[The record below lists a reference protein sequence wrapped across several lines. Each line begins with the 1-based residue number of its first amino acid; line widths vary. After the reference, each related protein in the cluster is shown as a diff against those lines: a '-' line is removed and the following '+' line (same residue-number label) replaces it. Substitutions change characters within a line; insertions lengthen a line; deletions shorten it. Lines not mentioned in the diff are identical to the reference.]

1 MSSEPNIGGS
11 NNGLEKVLSSSP
23 EPIEISP
30 TSHHGNALRHSRTLS
45 SSSSSS
51 SSSRI
56 TERPPPFSRKLTR
69 ALFIR
74 PAETR
79 GPAPGH
85 LESIKSAL
93 TYSWVNV
100 LFVFNPIAWALHYTH
115 QTDGVVFAMA
125 LLGVIPLAGMLGH
138 GTETIALYTGDALG
152 GLINASLGNAT
163 EFIIAILLLVKCEI
177 RVVQASLLGGL
188 LSNLLLVTGMAFIV
202 GGVRFSQQQFQQT
215 AAQLNTS
222 LLTLAVI
229 ALVIP
234 TCFAFAIEQ
243 ASGEE
248 TERDIILEMSR
259 GSALILIFIYAS
271 YMVFQ
276 LYSHSYLY
284 NPDNDILNDVR
295 SSASSVQSAPAASA
309 QPPAPIVSGNELAP
323 PPVKRT
329 QSLVST
335 FGSRAFLG
343 QTSKRGS
350 LPAHFS
356 RVDEKDEEKRQRDR
370 QRRQD
375 PEAAVIPQGDTGS
388 ETELET
394 PEMNLTVAIS
404 VLIAATGLTYL
415 TAEALTDSLEG
426 IGQTG
431 SVSTEWLGLILL
443 AIVGNAAE
451 HVTAVFVAY
460 RNKIDL
466 ALAVSVGS
474 CIQISLFVIPLLVLI
489 GWIANKPLSLL
500 FDPLE
505 VVTLFLSVL
514 LVRFATEDGRTHYMS
529 GILLFGTYVLI
540 AFSFWF
546 YPQSGTS
553 AGNLFSEC

>member
-23 EPIEISP
+23 EPFEIPSP
-30 TSHHGNALRHSRTLS
+30 TSHHGNALHHARTL

-85 LESIKSAL
+85 SESIKSAL

-248 TERDIILEMSR
+248 TERDVILEMSR

-284 NPDNDILNDVR
+284 NPDNDILND
-295 SSASSVQSAPAASA
+295 ASSVRSAPAASV
-309 QPPAPIVSGNELAP
+309 QPPTHSVNDNELAP
-323 PPVKRT
+323 SPVRRT

-343 QTSKRGS
+343 QTLKRGS
-350 LPAHFS
+350 LPAQCS
-356 RVDEKDEEKRQRDR
+356 RVDEKDEERKQRDR

-375 PEAAVIPQGDTGS
+375 PEVAVVARGDTGS
-388 ETELET
+388 EKELET

-443 AIVGNAAE
+443 AMW

-546 YPQSGTS
+546 YPQNGTS

>member
-1 MSSEPNIGGS
+1 MESEPNIGGS

-23 EPIEISP
+23 EPVEIPSP
-30 TSHHGNALRHSRTLS
+30 TSHHGNAPRHARTLS

-51 SSSRI
+51 RL

-79 GPAPGH
+79 GLAPGH

-115 QTDGVVFAMA
+115 QTDGAVFAMA

-248 TERDIILEMSR
+248 TERDVILEMSR

-284 NPDNDILNDVR
+284 NPDNDILND
-295 SSASSVQSAPAASA
+295 ASSVRSAPAASV
-309 QPPAPIVSGNELAP
+309 QPPMLLVHDHELAP
-323 PPVKRT
+323 PPVRRT

-343 QTSKRGS
+343 QASKRGS
-350 LPAHFS
+350 LPAQCS

-375 PEAAVIPQGDTGS
+375 PEAAGMAREDTSS
-388 ETELET
+388 EKELET

-546 YPQSGTS
+546 YPQNGTS
-553 AGNLFSEC
+553 AGNLFAEC

>member
-1 MSSEPNIGGS
+1 MFLAPRQ
-11 NNGLEKVLSSSP
+11 SP
-23 EPIEISP
+23 SIFPLP
-30 TSHHGNALRHSRTLS
+30 LATTGNALRHARTL
-45 SSSSSS
+45 SSSS

-115 QTDGVVFAMA
+115 QTDGAVFAMA

-152 GLINASLGNAT
+152 GLINASLGT
-163 EFIIAILLLVKCEI
+163 PRSLLFAILLLVKCEI

-248 TERDIILEMSR
+248 TERDVILEMSR

-276 LYSHSYLY
+276 LYSHSYL
-284 NPDNDILNDVR
+284 
-295 SSASSVQSAPAASA
+295 
-309 QPPAPIVSGNELAP
+309 
-323 PPVKRT
+323 
-329 QSLVST
+329 
-335 FGSRAFLG
+335 
-343 QTSKRGS
+343 
-350 LPAHFS
+350 
-356 RVDEKDEEKRQRDR
+356 
-370 QRRQD
+370 RQD
-375 PEAAVIPQGDTGS
+375 PEAAVMAREDT
-388 ETELET
+388 EIAKVLET

-426 IGQTG
+426 IGRTG

-460 RNKIDL
+460 RDKIDL

-546 YPQSGTS
+546 YPQNGTS
-553 AGNLFSEC
+553 AGNLFAEC

>member
-1 MSSEPNIGGS
+1 MSSEPNIGDS
-11 NNGLEKVLSSSP
+11 TSNGLGKVLSSSP
-23 EPIEISP
+23 EPVETPSSTI
-30 TSHHGNALRHSRTLS
+30 HDNALRHSRTVS

-51 SSSRI
+51 SSSRL

-79 GPAPGH
+79 VGF
-85 LESIKSAL
+85 
-93 TYSWVNV
+93 NV

-115 QTDGVVFAMA
+115 QTDV
-125 LLGVIPLAGMLGH
+125 PLAGMLGH

-202 GGVRFSQQQFQQT
+202 GG
-215 AAQLNTS
+215 AQLNTS

-248 TERDIILEMSR
+248 TERDVILEMSR
-259 GSALILIFIYAS
+259 GSALILIFIYVS

-284 NPDNDILNDVR
+284 NPDNDVLNDVH

-309 QPPAPIVSGNELAP
+309 QPTTPIVNDELSR
-323 PPVKRT
+323 PPVNRT
-329 QSLVST
+329 HSLTPS
-335 FGSRAFLG
+335 FGSRSFLG
-343 QTSKRGS
+343 HGMKLLGRRSHSQLSK
-350 LPAHFS
+350 
-356 RVDEKDEEKRQRDR
+356 VDEKEAEIRRRAQRGHRDL
-370 QRRQD
+370 
-375 PEAAVIPQGDTGS
+375 EAAGVAKGDTDS
-388 ETELET
+388 EKELET

-426 IGQTG
+426 IGQSG

-540 AFSFWF
+540 VSAILESFLTM
-546 YPQSGTS
+546 PPTPTSSGI
-553 AGNLFSEC
+553 LVLVLPSEWY

>member
-1 MSSEPNIGGS
+1 MA
-11 NNGLEKVLSSSP
+11 EK
-23 EPIEISP
+23 
-30 TSHHGNALRHSRTLS
+30 
-45 SSSSSS
+45 
-51 SSSRI
+51 
-56 TERPPPFSRKLTR
+56 
-69 ALFIR
+69 
-74 PAETR
+74 TR

-115 QTDGVVFAMA
+115 QTDGAVFAMA

-243 ASGEE
+243 ASGEQ

-276 LYSHSYLY
+276 LYSHSYL
-284 NPDNDILNDVR
+284 
-295 SSASSVQSAPAASA
+295 
-309 QPPAPIVSGNELAP
+309 
-323 PPVKRT
+323 
-329 QSLVST
+329 
-335 FGSRAFLG
+335 
-343 QTSKRGS
+343 
-350 LPAHFS
+350 
-356 RVDEKDEEKRQRDR
+356 QRDR

-388 ETELET
+388 EKELET

-546 YPQSGTS
+546 YPQNGTS

>member
-1 MSSEPNIGGS
+1 M
-11 NNGLEKVLSSSP
+11 
-23 EPIEISP
+23 
-30 TSHHGNALRHSRTLS
+30 
-45 SSSSSS
+45 
-51 SSSRI
+51 
-56 TERPPPFSRKLTR
+56 TR

-115 QTDGVVFAMA
+115 QTDGAVFAMA

-243 ASGEE
+243 ASGEQ

-284 NPDNDILNDVR
+284 NPENDILNDVR
-295 SSASSVQSAPAASA
+295 SSASSVQSAPAASV
-309 QPPAPIVSGNELAP
+309 QPLAPIVSGNELAP

-350 LPAHFS
+350 LPAQFS

-388 ETELET
+388 EKELET

-546 YPQSGTS
+546 YPQNGTS

>member
-1 MSSEPNIGGS
+1 MPDTTDHHESTAVLTDPND
-11 NNGLEKVLSSSP
+11 EKRFAASSP
-23 EPIEISP
+23 EPQFVASNDDHDHNHRP
-30 TSHHGNALRHSRTLS
+30 QPQQRKSSGNDLLETGTHTTAESTAAATQRS
-45 SSSSSS
+45 
-51 SSSRI
+51 
-56 TERPPPFSRKLTR
+56 
-69 ALFIR
+69 LFLR
-74 PAETR
+74 PASTR
-79 GPAPGH
+79 GPAPGWK
-85 LESIKSAL
+85 ESIKCAL
-93 TYSWVNV
+93 TYSWINV
-100 LFVFNPIAWALHYTH
+100 LLIFNPIAWALHYTH
-115 QTDGVVFAMA
+115 QEDGAVFAMA

-202 GGVRFSQQQFQQT
+202 GGVRFSEQEFQQT

-229 ALVIP
+229 ALVMP
-234 TCFAFAIEQ
+234 TVFAFAIEQ
-243 ASGEE
+243 AQDEDK
-248 TERDIILEMSR
+248 ERDIILQMSR
-259 GSALILIFIYAS
+259 GSALILIFIYIS

-276 LYSHSYLY
+276 LYSHTYLY
-284 NPDNDILNDVR
+284 NPENDVLNDSPR
-295 SSASSVQSAPAASA
+295 SSRSSSPEREVAPA
-309 QPPAPIVSGNELAP
+309 PAPQPAP
-323 PPVKRT
+323 RKVTGQRRAN
-329 QSLVST
+329 SLP
-335 FGSRAFLG
+335 FGTMHR
-343 QTSKRGS
+343 RGS
-350 LPAHFS
+350 
-356 RVDEKDEEKRQRDR
+356 EDEEEEK
-370 QRRQD
+370 
-375 PEAAVIPQGDTGS
+375 ES
-388 ETELET
+388 
-394 PEMNLTVAIS
+394 PEMNLAVAIGTL
-404 VLIAATGLTYL
+404 VAATGLTYV

-426 IGQTG
+426 IGQSG

-460 RNKIDL
+460 RNKVDL

-474 CIQISLFVIPLLVLI
+474 CIQIALFVIPLLVLI
-489 GWIANKPLSLL
+489 GWMADKPLSLL

-540 AFSFWF
+540 AFSFWY
-546 YPQSGTS
+546 YPQGGTS
-553 AGNLFSEC
+553 VSQLFDSC